1 MKTITRKLTITGLF
15 LFTLFLMA
23 SCSIDADNNIT
34 DADILSNELEDVIE
48 DNDIRNV
55 SVYLR
60 YDYSGDTDYRLRHD
74 QEYFELEDQFIRVS
88 KNYYNLGKLDKYMVN
103 ESTHFTS
110 LELYFDIYY

>member
-1 MKTITRKLTITGLF
+1 MKTFTQKLTLTGLF
-15 LFTLFLMA
+15 LFTLIVMA
-23 SCSIDADNNIT
+23 SCSIDAENNVT

-60 YDYSGDTDYRLRHD
+60 YDYSGDTDYRIRHD
-74 QEYFELEDQFIRVS
+74 QEYFELEDPFIRVAGL
-88 KNYYNLGKLDKYMVN
+88 YYNLGKLDKYRIN
-103 ESTHFTS
+103 ESNNFKY

>member
-1 MKTITRKLTITGLF
+1 MKTTTQRLTTTGLF
-15 LFTLFLMA
+15 LFTLILMA

-60 YDYSGDTDYRLRHD
+60 YDYSGDTDYRMRHD
-74 QEYFELEDQFIRVS
+74 QEYFELEDQFIRVRG
-88 KNYYNLGKLDKYMVN
+88 NYYNLGKLDKYRIN
-103 ESTHFTS
+103 ESNTFNY